1 VLQLS
6 RTADEPWIWALIQ
19 LAPSPAKAAK
29 LTPKRIEKLIRQWH
43 IGRVNAEQVV
53 AALRGRWFSLAP
65 GTVEAASEHV
75 LVLLPQ
81 LRLLHQ
87 QRLIMARRI
96 GKILEELGT
105 CENGQA
111 VPDVKVLLSLPGV
124 GRIITATMIAEAPQL
139 LADRD
144 YHALRAYAGVAPITR
159 QSGKKSTVL
168 MRYGCNLRV
177 RNGVY
182 HWSRVSMQHDPR
194 SRETTTVCAA
204 RATVTAVRCEAWP
217 IVCWHSSVRC

>member
-1 VLQLS
+1 
-6 RTADEPWIWALIQ
+6 
-19 LAPSPAKAAK
+19 
-29 LTPKRIEKLIRQWH
+29 
-43 IGRVNAEQVV
+43 
-53 AALRGRWFSLAP
+53 
-65 GTVEAASEHV
+65 
-75 LVLLPQ
+75 
-81 LRLLHQ
+81 
-87 QRLIMARRI
+87 MARRI

-144 YHALRAYAGVAPITR
+144 YHALRAYAGVAPVTR

-194 SRETTTVCAA
+194 SREHYHRLRSKGHSHGRALRGLADRVLALLCAA
-204 RATVTAVRCEAWP
+204 LKSGTVYDPLRRQVAQPPPLA
-217 IVCWHSSVRC
+217 